1 MKVQCVTYSTNF
13 YLPFPANTRPQQS
26 LFLWKYN
33 VLLLIKLAMT
43 YSPNSYVPFPAKS
56 KKFVKTRA
64 VSNSFFCES
73 TICFVIN
80 LAVSYSTIEHRKWI
94 FDISARLLYKG
105 GYECF
110 EEFFVIKKETFIR
123 VSHLSRDTAKKII
136 RTTTMHT
143 LTCQIIV

>member
-1 MKVQCVTYSTNF
+1 
-13 YLPFPANTRPQQS
+13 
-26 LFLWKYN
+26 
-33 VLLLIKLAMT
+33 MT
-43 YSPNSYVPFPAKS
+43 YSPNSYVPFLAKS

-123 VSHLSRDTAKKII
+123 VSHLSRDTAKKNHTYNNNAYSNLPNNRVGPFNCVGGRFI
-136 RTTTMHT
+136 RN
-143 LTCQIIV
+143 